1 MNSKQQKKQPSEWV
15 GAPVLSTLCERKE
28 VGRKE
33 TVTPSDRELRLRQ
46 RTKRIEDQASD
57 AKLTTERA
65 IGSMMKFNQ
74 QEAKSSKSRNSKTQ
88 NGPKTTRKMSSSSQ
102 PDSHHRV
109 ESVFVPKQLPLSL
122 DSGLQDENLNTE
134 FCHSTHTQRVSNST
148 VFTREMKTRLKFP
161 KSNDKVWG
169 KINEELEIIIP
180 KVFTKRL

>member
-74 QEAKSSKSRNSKTQ
+74 QEANSSKS
-88 NGPKTTRKMSSSSQ
+88 
-102 PDSHHRV
+102 
-109 ESVFVPKQLPLSL
+109 
-122 DSGLQDENLNTE
+122 
-134 FCHSTHTQRVSNST
+134 
-148 VFTREMKTRLKFP
+148 
-161 KSNDKVWG
+161 
-169 KINEELEIIIP
+169 
-180 KVFTKRL
+180 